1 MNIYDF
7 KVNSISG
14 KEVSLAE
21 YKGKVLIIVNTA
33 SKCGFTP
40 QYEELQELYKI
51 YREQGL
57 EILGFPSNQF
67 AAQEPGTNEEVQN
80 FCRINYGVNFS
91 LFEKMDVRGKDAHP
105 LFKFLTDKAPFEG
118 FNLNHPIGEKL
129 QGVLQANFPELLEGN
144 DVKWNFT
151 KFLID
156 REGNVA
162 GRYEP
167 TTTPM
172 EMRDDIEKLLEK

>member
-1 MNIYDF
+1 MSIYDF
-7 KVNSISG
+7 KVKSISG
-14 KEVSLAE
+14 KEVSLADF
-21 YKGKVLIIVNTA
+21 KGKVLIIVNTA

-51 YREQGL
+51 YGDQGL

-91 LFEKMDVRGKDAHP
+91 LFEKMDVRGKKAHP
-105 LFKFLTDKAPFEG
+105 LFKYLTEKAPFKG

-129 QGVLQANFPELLEGN
+129 QGVLKANFPELLEGN
-144 DVKWNFT
+144 DIKWNFT

-172 EMRDDIEKLLEK
+172 EMRDDIEKLLKG